1 MNQIIVSLVIV
12 MSFGLALPSLAA
24 DMDNM
29 GMTQQTEKTAHG
41 IGVIK
46 NINVKEGKITLAH
59 QPIKE
64 LNWPAMTMAFKVTDP
79 KLLEGLT
86 VGKEVTFDLRSSGM
100 SAVVTGIQIT
110 K

>member
-1 MNQIIVSLVIV
+1 MNRVILPLVIIV
-12 MSFGLALPSLAA
+12 GLGLTLPSLAA
-24 DMDNM
+24 EMDEM
-29 GMTQQTEKTAHG
+29 GMTQQTEKTAHS

-64 LNWPAMTMAFKVTDP
+64 LNWPAMTMAFKVADP